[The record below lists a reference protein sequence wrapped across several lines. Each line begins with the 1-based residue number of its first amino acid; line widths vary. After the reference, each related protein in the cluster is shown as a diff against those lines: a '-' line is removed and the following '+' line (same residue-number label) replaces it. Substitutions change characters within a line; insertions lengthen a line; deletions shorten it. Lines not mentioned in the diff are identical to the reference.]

1 MIDFKN
7 GWFKLSPIS
16 NAEGEMTV
24 GPMILDDEKVI
35 AAFKSVRDKL
45 IFTNKR
51 IIAVNVQGITG
62 AKVDYTSL
70 PYIRIQAFSVET
82 AGVFDRDCELE
93 VYISSIGKIKFELRG
108 SFDIRAF
115 NKAISKYIL

>member
-7 GWFKLSPIS
+7 GWFKLAPIS
-16 NAEGEMTV
+16 KAEGEMTV
-24 GPMILDDEKVI
+24 GPMLLDDEEVI
-35 AAFKSVRDKL
+35 EAFKSVRDKL

-51 IIAVNVQGITG
+51 IIAVNVQGVTG
-62 AKVDYTSL
+62 KKVDYTSL
-70 PYIRIQAFSVET
+70 PYSRIQAFSVET

-93 VYISSIGKIKFELRG
+93 VYISSIGRIKFELRG

>member
-16 NAEGEMTV
+16 KAEGEKAV
-24 GPMILDDEKVI
+24 APLLIGDEEVI
-35 AAFKSVRDKL
+35 AAFQSVRDKL

-51 IIAVNVQGITG
+51 IIAVNVQGLTG
-62 AKVDYTSL
+62 SKIDYTSI
-70 PYIRIQAFSVET
+70 PYSRIQAFSVET

-93 VYISSIGKIKFELRG
+93 IYVSGIGKIKFELRS
-108 SFDIRAF
+108 SFDIRTF
-115 NKAISKYIL
+115 SRAIGKYIL